1 MTTVAPIKGGAVS
14 SLSTTGG
21 LFSFVNDTSKEFP
34 LSTFGCLWLG
44 SVDFVNATK
53 DRGERNSVEA
63 RRGAY

>member
-1 MTTVAPIKGGAVS
+1 MTRVATIKGGAVS

-21 LFSFVNDTSKEFP
+21 LFSFVNDT
-34 LSTFGCLWLG
+34 
-44 SVDFVNATK
+44 K